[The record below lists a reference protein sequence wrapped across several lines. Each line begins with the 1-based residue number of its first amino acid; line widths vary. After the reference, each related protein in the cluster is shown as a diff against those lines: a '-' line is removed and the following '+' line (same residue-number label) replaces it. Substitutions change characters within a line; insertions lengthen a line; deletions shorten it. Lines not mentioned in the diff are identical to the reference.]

1 MVPSSQVPLLLPSSS
16 VPPGTGNALQ
26 LPGGP
31 QQQQQQRPLMSAPG
45 QAVRAVMPHQQ
56 LSAAQLAGQPP
67 RQPLVLVSRPAM
79 PGFPMVPSQAVP
91 MLARPA
97 APTQQQLMQQQIE
110 RARAAGIRLPVTQA
124 TDGRPIMSFADMFTP
139 QEQAAARREGHNVM
153 VSRAQRRV
161 QRIAGRAAV
170 DSTGERLCRAVTSQF
185 GACCRQGWQ
194 QRVNESRP
202 A

>member
-1 MVPSSQVPLLLPSSS
+1 MPSSQVPLLLPSSS
-16 VPPGTGNALQ
+16 VQPGAGNALQ
-26 LPGGP
+26 VTSGP
-31 QQQQQQRPLMSAPG
+31 QQQQQQQRPLMSAPG

-56 LSAAQLAGQPP
+56 LTAAQLAGQHP
-67 RQPLVLVSRPAM
+67 RPPLVLASRPAM
-79 PGFPMVPSQAVP
+79 PGFPVVPSQALP

-170 DSTGERLCRAVTSQF
+170 EGAGE
-185 GACCRQGWQ
+185 
-194 QRVNESRP
+194 
-202 A
+202 